1 MKYINKQLAT
11 YCRIF
16 MSELTTN
23 KKPNEY
29 ALISLKREHSTPNDK
44 EGTLVFQPITFYE
57 MFEDGTYDNG
67 TTLEEMLRVSF
78 ERLSFLNS
86 KFPCEE
92 NEEAMKHI
100 EEAKKSLDKRTADRK
115 ARGVEGKH
123 EA

>member
-1 MKYINKQLAT
+1 MD
-11 YCRIF
+11 
-16 MSELTTN
+16 SEN
-23 KKPNEY
+23 RKENEY
-29 ALISLKREHSTPNDK
+29 ALLQFKRDYSNEDDK
-44 EGTLVFQPITFYE
+44 EGTQKFQTITFYR
-57 MFEDGTYDNG
+57 MNPDGSYENG